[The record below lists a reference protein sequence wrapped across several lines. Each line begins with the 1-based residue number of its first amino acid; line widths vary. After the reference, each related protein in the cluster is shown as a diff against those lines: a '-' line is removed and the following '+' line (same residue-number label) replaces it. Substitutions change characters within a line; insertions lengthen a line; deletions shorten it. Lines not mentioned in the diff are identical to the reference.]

1 MLVSVTTEMRY
12 TNPLI
17 GYSVN
22 ANTGV
27 CLPILPA
34 MLLPLVWGFLLL
46 ITASASAEPTTNVIR
61 VGGDDSYPPYEFID
75 KDGNIAGYNVDMTRA
90 IAEVMGIKVDITL
103 ASWSQMRAALENGD
117 MDVLQGMVASEEREK
132 QFSFSAPSVVVN
144 YSFFARKGDPEPN
157 SYADLAGKTVVVQ
170 KEGIVHD
177 FLREND
183 FDVDIIPVR
192 AHSDALR
199 QLAAGNYDYALG
211 ATLPS
216 LYFSR
221 EHKLSNIGVVWRPL
235 KPQPYGYAVRKG
247 NEEILTLFSEGL
259 AILKNTGR
267 QQEIYDKWL
276 GALESGETRD
286 WRLTG
291 LIAGISSAVL
301 LIGLGLVTVWIRTLQ
316 RQVDRRTEEVK
327 KQQQQLIQADKM
339 SSLGTLVSGVAHEI
353 NNPSGL
359 ILLNLP
365 MLKDAWDDALPLL
378 DRTYESQGGF
388 DIAGLDYQRIKTEI
402 PYVLDEM
409 NEGAQRIKRIVN
421 DLRDFA
427 RQEPTDTAEPID
439 LNAVVST
446 AVRLLDVTIRGY
458 TTKFSL
464 VLDPYLPSMM
474 GNAQRIEQV
483 VINLIINACQ
493 SLPDDQHAVKV
504 ETRINH
510 VSRRIVLSV
519 HDEGCGIEPE
529 ALPNLTDPFF
539 TTKREQGGTG
549 LGLSVS
555 AGIIKAYDGEIQ
567 FHSQPG
573 GGTRVEVTFPWNRVE
588 MP

>member
-1 MLVSVTTEMRY
+1 MRAIVNLALQCLLVLT
-12 TNPLI
+12 
-17 GYSVN
+17 
-22 ANTGV
+22 
-27 CLPILPA
+27 PA
-34 MLLPLVWGFLLL
+34 GMLL
-46 ITASASAEPTTNVIR
+46 AENAPVIR

-75 KDGNIAGYNVDMTRA
+75 KEGNIAGYNVDMTRA
-90 IAEVMGIKVDITL
+90 IAEVMGIDVDITL
-103 ASWSQMRAALENGD
+103 ASWSEMRAALENGD

-132 QFSFSAPSVVVN
+132 QFSFSAPSVIVN
-144 YSFFARKGDPEPN
+144 YSFFARKGDPEPE
-157 SYADLAGKTVVVQ
+157 SYDDLAGKSVVVQ
-170 KEGIVHD
+170 NEGIVHD

-183 FDVDIIPVR
+183 YGVDIIPVR

-247 NEEILTLFSEGL
+247 NEETLALFSEGL

-276 GALESGETRD
+276 GTLETPDTQNWQWIAIG
-286 WRLTG
+286 
-291 LIAGISSAVL
+291 AGIVYAVL
-301 LIGLGLVTVWIRTLQ
+301 LLGIGIVTIWIRTLQ
-316 RQVDRRTEEVK
+316 RQVERRTEEVK
-327 KQQQQLIQADKM
+327 QQQQQLIQADKM

-365 MLKDAWDDALPLL
+365 MLKDAWEDSMPLL
-378 DRTYESQGGF
+378 DRFYAENGGF
-388 DIAGLDYQRIKTEI
+388 DIGGVDYQRIRDEI
-402 PYVLDEM
+402 PYVLNEM

-427 RQEPTDTAEPID
+427 RQEATDTAEPIN
-439 LNAVVST
+439 LNEVVST
-446 AVRLLDVTIRGY
+446 AARLLDVTIRGY
-458 TTKFSL
+458 TNKFNL
-464 VLDPYLPSMM
+464 LLDPYLPSML

-493 SLPDDQHAVKV
+493 ALPDPQHGVKV
-504 ETRINH
+504 ETRIDH
-510 VSRRIVLSV
+510 GSQRIVLAV
-519 HDEGCGIEPE
+519 HDEGCGIPPE
-529 ALPNLTDPFF
+529 AMANLTDPFF

-555 AGIIKAYDGEIQ
+555 AGIINAYDGEIR
-567 FHSQPG
+567 FHSKPG
-573 GGTRVEVTFPWNRVE
+573 AGTRVEVTFPWNRNE
-588 MP
+588 TA

>member
-1 MLVSVTTEMRY
+1 MPTSPAKFFFIVCSLLSLV
-12 TNPLI
+12 
-17 GYSVN
+17 
-22 ANTGV
+22 AAGV
-27 CLPILPA
+27 R
-34 MLLPLVWGFLLL
+34 
-46 ITASASAEPTTNVIR
+46 AEPGASVIQ

-90 IAEVMGIKVDITL
+90 IAEVMGINVNITL
-103 ASWSQMRAALENGD
+103 ASWSEMRAALENGE
-117 MDVLQGMVASEEREK
+117 MDVLQGMVASEERER
-132 QFSFSAPSVVVN
+132 QFSFSAPSVIVN
-144 YSFFARKGDPEPN
+144 YSFFARKGDPEPD
-157 SYADLAGKTVVVQ
+157 SYADLQGKSVVVQ

-177 FLREND
+177 FLRENN
-183 FDVDIIPVR
+183 FGVEIIPVR

-216 LYFSR
+216 LYFSQ

-276 GALESGETRD
+276 GALENDSARD
-286 WRLTG
+286 WRL
-291 LIAGISSAVL
+291 AGIAAAIGSAVL
-301 LIGLGLVTVWIRTLQ
+301 LAGLGLVTVWIRTLQ

-365 MLKDAWDDALPLL
+365 MLKDAWEDALPLL
-378 DRTYESQGGF
+378 DRAYESQGGF
-388 DIAGLDYQRIKTEI
+388 YIAGLDYQRIRGEI

-458 TTKFSL
+458 TTKFNL
-464 VLDPYLPSMM
+464 LLDPYLPSML

-510 VSRRIVLSV
+510 VSRRIVLAV
-519 HDEGCGIEPE
+519 HDEGSGIEPE

-555 AGIIKAYDGEIQ
+555 AGIIKAYDGEIH
-567 FHSQPG
+567 FHSKPG
-573 GGTRVEVTFPWNRVE
+573 NGTRVEVTFPWNKVE
-588 MP
+588 IA

>member
-1 MLVSVTTEMRY
+1 MHTIVNLAVRCLLVLTPVGTLLAE
-12 TNPLI
+12 
-17 GYSVN
+17 N
-22 ANTGV
+22 A
-27 CLPILPA
+27 P
-34 MLLPLVWGFLLL
+34 
-46 ITASASAEPTTNVIR
+46 VIR

-90 IAEVMGIKVDITL
+90 IAEVMGIDVDITL
-103 ASWSQMRAALENGD
+103 ASWSEMRAALENGE

-132 QFSFSAPSVVVN
+132 QFSFSAPSVIVN
-144 YSFFARKGDPEPN
+144 YSFFARKGEPEPK
-157 SYADLAGKTVVVQ
+157 SYDDLKGKSVVVQ
-170 KEGIVHD
+170 NEGIVHD

-183 FDVDIIPVR
+183 FGVEIIPVR

-247 NEEILTLFSEGL
+247 NEETLALFSEGM

-276 GALESGETRD
+276 GTLETPD
-286 WRLTG
+286 TQNWQ
-291 LIAGISSAVL
+291 LIAIGTGIVSAVL
-301 LIGLGLVTVWIRTLQ
+301 LLGIGIVTIWIRTLQ
-316 RQVDRRTEEVK
+316 RQVERRTEEVK
-327 KQQQQLIQADKM
+327 QQQQQLIQADKM

-365 MLKDAWDDALPLL
+365 MLKDAWEDSMPLL
-378 DRTYESQGGF
+378 DRLYRETEGF
-388 DIAGLDYQRIKTEI
+388 DIGGVDYQRIRDEI
-402 PYVLDEM
+402 PYVLNEM

-427 RQEPTDTAEPID
+427 RQEATDTAEPIN
-439 LNAVVST
+439 LNEVVST
-446 AVRLLDVTIRGY
+446 AARLLDVTIRGY
-458 TTKFSL
+458 TNKFNL
-464 VLDPYLPSMM
+464 LLDPYLPSML

-493 SLPDDQHAVKV
+493 ALPDPQHGVKV
-504 ETRINH
+504 ETRIDH
-510 VSRRIVLSV
+510 GSQRIVLAV
-519 HDEGCGIEPE
+519 HDEGCGIPPE
-529 ALPNLTDPFF
+529 AIANLTDPFF

-555 AGIIKAYDGEIQ
+555 AGIINAYDGEIR
-567 FHSQPG
+567 FHSKPG
-573 GGTRVEVTFPWNRVE
+573 AGTRVEVTFPWNRNE
-588 MP
+588 TA

>member
-1 MLVSVTTEMRY
+1 MPT
-12 TNPLI
+12 LI
-17 GYSVN
+17 QITVR
-22 ANTGV
+22 
-27 CLPILPA
+27 C
-34 MLLPLVWGFLLL
+34 L
-46 ITASASAEPTTNVIR
+46 ITLGLVAHSHFALGETPQKVIK

-90 IAEVMGIKVDITL
+90 IAEVMGMEIDITL
-103 ASWSQMRAALENGD
+103 SSWSSMRAALENGE
-117 MDVLQGMVASEEREK
+117 MDVLQGMVASPEREK
-132 QFSFSAPSVVVN
+132 FFSFSAPSVVVN
-144 YSFFARKGDPEPN
+144 YSFFARKGDPEPT
-157 SYADLAGKTVVVQ
+157 SYEDLRGKSVVVQ
-170 KEGIVHD
+170 NEGIVHD

-183 FDVDIIPVR
+183 FGVNIVPVR

-221 EHKLSNIGVVWRPL
+221 ENKLSNIGVVWRPL
-235 KPQPYGYAVRKG
+235 KAQPYGYAVKKG
-247 NEEILTLFSEGL
+247 NEDILTLFSEGL

-276 GALESGETRD
+276 GTLESPETRN
-286 WRLTG
+286 WQLVG
-291 LIAGISSAVL
+291 WVAAGASAL
-301 LIGLGLVTVWIRTLQ
+301 LFIGLGTVAVWIRTLQ
-316 RQVDRRTEEVK
+316 QQVERRTEEVK

-365 MLKDAWDDALPLL
+365 MLKDAWEDCLPIL
-378 DRTYESQGGF
+378 DRLYDEQGAF
-388 DIAGLDYQRIKTEI
+388 DIGGVDYRRIRDEI
-402 PYVLDEM
+402 PYVLNEM
-409 NEGAQRIKRIVN
+409 NEGAQRIRRIVN

-427 RQEPTDTAEPID
+427 RQEATDTAEPIN
-439 LNAVVST
+439 LNEVVST
-446 AVRLLDVTIRGY
+446 AARLLDVTIRGY
-458 TTKFSL
+458 TRKFNL
-464 VLDPYLPSMM
+464 LLDPYLPSML

-493 SLPDDQHAVKV
+493 ALPDPQHGVKV
-504 ETRINH
+504 ETRIDH
-510 VSRRIVLSV
+510 GSQRIVLAV
-519 HDEGCGIEPE
+519 HDEGCGIAPE
-529 ALPNLTDPFF
+529 ALAQLTDPFF

-555 AGIIKAYDGEIQ
+555 AGIVNAYDGEIH
-567 FHSQPG
+567 FHSKPG
-573 GGTRVEVTFPWNRVE
+573 TGTRVEVTFPWNKTATT
-588 MP
+588 